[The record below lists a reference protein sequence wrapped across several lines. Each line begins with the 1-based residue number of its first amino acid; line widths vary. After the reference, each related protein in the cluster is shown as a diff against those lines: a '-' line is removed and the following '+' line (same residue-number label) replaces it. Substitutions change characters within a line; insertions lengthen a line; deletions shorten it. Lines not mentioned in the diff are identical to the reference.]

1 MNRKLRSRKKHPF
14 LIFFL
19 LFAALLVLAYLIGF
33 GLNHRNIL
41 MQETVD
47 AEDTTTE
54 DEADEEID
62 PEPVVGVISSINDY
76 GFLVPSITGK
86 DLISAGYK
94 YGDLLDV
101 TVGTTGSYKMPLTSE
116 YFHAGLYGMSLID
129 LNQKQGELQIACLN
143 VNLSEKLNAQVGDSV
158 IISMSE
164 PAVYRLDMAQM
175 TVRER
180 QSRADGMSVE
190 DFANFREVDLSGMA
204 SGVLYR
210 GSSPV
215 DLEGNEWRCQTADS
229 LLRSYHVASVVDLA
243 DTQEHLDALAALSDY
258 DAPNFDALRAS
269 GNVFARELG
278 VDYTSSSNQE
288 KLREVFEYLIE
299 ADTPVYIHCRQGKDR
314 TGFVCILIEAL
325 AGAPR
330 EEIIQDYMLSYVND
344 YGIPEGSAQ
353 YKTIQN
359 KTIGRIFFQLES
371 PEAFEN
377 VQSIDWDVLSDT
389 DGDLQSATKAY
400 LRDQLG
406 MSEEQIEAL
415 QEKFSAST
423 TR

>member
-54 DEADEEID
+54 DAADEEID

-229 LLRSYHVASVVDLA
+229 LLRSYHIASVVDLA
-243 DTQEHLDALAALSDY
+243 DAQEHLDELAAQSGY

-314 TGFVCILIEAL
+314 TGFVSILIEAL

-330 EEIIQDYMLSYVND
+330 DEIIQDYMLSYVND
-344 YGIPEGSAQ
+344 YGISEGSAQ

-359 KTIGRIFFQLES
+359 KTIERIFFQIES

-389 DGDLQSATKAY
+389 DGDLQSAAKAY